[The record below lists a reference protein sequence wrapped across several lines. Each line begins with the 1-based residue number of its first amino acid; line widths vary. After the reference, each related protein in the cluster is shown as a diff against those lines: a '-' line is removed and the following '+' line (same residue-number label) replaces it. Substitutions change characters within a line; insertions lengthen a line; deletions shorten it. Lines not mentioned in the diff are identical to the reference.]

1 MTATVRDLA
10 DRLSLKRH
18 PRSFR
23 LHPARAAQRQ
33 ATRAATV
40 LKVAVSMA
48 ATLGR
53 PPTDAELAEMFG
65 RSPAAIA
72 RLRRIAEPER

>member
-53 PPTDAELAEMFG
+53 PPTDSELASMFA
-65 RSPAAIA
+65 RSVKTIA
-72 RLRRIAEPER
+72 RLRGLAR